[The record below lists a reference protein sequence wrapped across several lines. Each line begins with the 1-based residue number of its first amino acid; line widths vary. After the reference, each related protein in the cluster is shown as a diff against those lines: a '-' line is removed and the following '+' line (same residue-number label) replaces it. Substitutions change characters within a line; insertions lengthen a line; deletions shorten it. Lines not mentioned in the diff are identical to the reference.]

1 MAETAPT
8 HIRIGELARRVGAT
22 PRTVRYYE
30 ELGLL
35 PGRGRRHGS
44 HRVYDAGDEARLA
57 DLIRIRDLLGLSL
70 ADLRAWAAAE
80 EARAALRERWAA
92 DPSDADR
99 AEIAAEAREPLDT
112 QLALVRA
119 RRAALEELEDEL
131 VSKRRRVRDALRELD
146 EGPSTQ

>member
-1 MAETAPT
+1 M
-8 HIRIGELARRVGAT
+8 
-22 PRTVRYYE
+22 
-30 ELGLL
+30 
-35 PGRGRRHGS
+35 
-44 HRVYDAGDEARLA
+44 
-57 DLIRIRDLLGLSL
+57 
-70 ADLRAWAAAE
+70 
-80 EARAALRERWAA
+80 RERWAS

-131 VSKRRRVRDALRELD
+131 VSKRRRVRDILHELH